1 MRLTDKKPL
10 GYTRKKEL
18 NNGDL
23 VSWKN
28 WMIKEKQLTTVVSY
42 GTILDIIVKMRGQR
56 EVYIAQILCSNTGTT
71 IEVNLLRL
79 VKEETI

>member
-1 MRLTDKKPL
+1 MTLTNKQPL

-18 NNGDL
+18 DNGDL

-28 WMIKEKQLTTVVSY
+28 WMIKDKQLTTVVSY
-42 GTILDIIVKMRGQR
+42 GTILDIVVRMRGQR

>member
-1 MRLTDKKPL
+1 
-10 GYTRKKEL
+10 
-18 NNGDL
+18 
-23 VSWKN
+23 
-28 WMIKEKQLTTVVSY
+28 MIKEKQLTTVVSY